1 MTGRAFSGLPGSLI
15 VRVMGQGDMKGI
27 AERLQGEAKAQEDSK
42 ESPLNLFLYLLSHCL
57 EPPVQPVIHTA
68 IIASPVLFAAN
79 MEPGA
84 LGWPCQESIS
94 GFDGRFY
101 CKRVCGPQLIPVGL
115 WSAGLGNVPGRVRA
129 DSLSAGSHSRS
140 RRGSGPF
147 RIRQSPEGGW
157 LRFQGKELQGW

>member
-1 MTGRAFSGLPGSLI
+1 MTGRAFGGLLGGLI

-42 ESPLNLFLYLLSHCL
+42 EPPLNLLLYPLSHCL
-57 EPPVQPVIHTA
+57 EPLIQLVIHTV
-68 IIASPVLFAAN
+68 IIASPILFAAN

-101 CKRVCGPQLIPVGL
+101 CKRVCGFRFLPVGL
-115 WSAGLGNVPGRVRA
+115 WTAGLGNVPGRVRA

-140 RRGSGPF
+140 RRGSGLF
-147 RIRQSPEGGW
+147 RIRQSPEG
-157 LRFQGKELQGW
+157 E